1 MLPVASVR
9 AGTTEV
15 SVLDQATVDRLRRL
29 DGQGY
34 PVLSVFLSLEPGP
47 ASLRSIPTRIKD
59 VVAHAKDT
67 AEQLPREQRISLR
80 NDIETLS
87 RASFAA
93 DLGRGVAI
101 FKSEGAGIDEHVALP
116 GPVRDRALID
126 TVPYLRPLEAMLD
139 HYRRFCVA
147 VVDARFAS
155 ILRFRMD
162 RLETWEEMRSA
173 ALGEEDFRKPNYGGF
188 SGYDERRVRAHTDEM
203 LTRHYREIATRLG
216 ELATQ
221 GSGYD
226 LLIVGGPE
234 VHTAGVVD
242 ALHVDVAKRLAGTFV
257 IDPHT
262 MTPAIVLEHAKGVA
276 SAYEKAEEE
285 RLVAR
290 LVDTAASRGDA
301 VVGLVDTAMAV
312 NRRAVQTLVV
322 QADRTTPGS
331 VCRSC
336 GWISAPAGEDC
347 PSCGGTVD
355 STPDIVDALA
365 DSVRNSGGT
374 VQHVIVDTR
383 LAEDEIGAFLRYHAA
398 TA

>member
-1 MLPVASVR
+1 
-9 AGTTEV
+9 
-15 SVLDQATVDRLRRL
+15 
-29 DGQGY
+29 
-34 PVLSVFLSLEPGP
+34 
-47 ASLRSIPTRIKD
+47 
-59 VVAHAKDT
+59 
-67 AEQLPREQRISLR
+67 
-80 NDIETLS
+80 
-87 RASFAA
+87 
-93 DLGRGVAI
+93 
-101 FKSEGAGIDEHVALP
+101 
-116 GPVRDRALID
+116 
-126 TVPYLRPLEAMLD
+126 
-139 HYRRFCVA
+139 
-147 VVDARFAS
+147 
-155 ILRFRMD
+155 
-162 RLETWEEMRSA
+162 
-173 ALGEEDFRKPNYGGF
+173 
-188 SGYDERRVRAHTDEM
+188 
-203 LTRHYREIATRLG
+203 
-216 ELATQ
+216 
-221 GSGYD
+221 
-226 LLIVGGPE
+226 
-234 VHTAGVVD
+234 
-242 ALHVDVAKRLAGTFV
+242 
-257 IDPHT
+257 
-262 MTPAIVLEHAKGVA
+262 VA

-374 VQHVIVDTR
+374 VQHVMVDTR